1 MSKTPNAPL
10 SFISANSKN
19 GFFSLYDTV
28 FDTKKF
34 DRIYLLAGG
43 PGTGKSTFLRT
54 VSQKAAEAG
63 VEREE
68 ILCSS
73 DPDSLDGV
81 ILVHHGKRIGVID
94 ATPPHGR
101 IITSP
106 AICEEL
112 IDLGSFW
119 NAKALS
125 RHKEA
130 LLSLGEKKKEAY
142 LCGYAYLRALGAL
155 WDAGSIPLLPRFD
168 EEKAKR
174 QIKHKLATHKEK
186 GEEKI
191 RLLHAFTGAGE
202 VVLPFSGFEAQNLLF
217 VGGNPNA
224 AEIYLTYFNKIA
236 KAMGIKQTVF
246 LSPLDGESVEAI
258 HLPESGTLLVKEGLK
273 GASDKGRRIVADRFF
288 SSLNDEGKER
298 FSVMSTV
305 KKMALSAFKEA
316 KSIHAA
322 IEEYYIKAMN
332 FDALAE
338 YRLKKAD
345 EILDRL
351 LS

>member
-1 MSKTPNAPL
+1 MSKTQNAPL

-112 IDLGSFW
+112 IDLGAFW
-119 NAKALS
+119 DAKALS
-125 RHKEA
+125 RQKVA
-130 LLSLGEKKKEAY
+130 LLSLAEKKKQAY
-142 LCGYAYLRALGAL
+142 LCGYAQLRALGAL
-155 WDAGSIPLLPRFD
+155 WDVGSIALRSRFD

-174 QIKHKLATHKEK
+174 QIKHKLATHKQK
-186 GEEKI
+186 GEERV

-202 VVLPFSGFEAQNLLF
+202 VVLPCSGFELQNLLL

-224 AEIYLTYFNKIA
+224 AEIYLTYFNIIA
-236 KAMGIKQTVF
+236 KEMGIKRTVY
-246 LSPLDGESVEAI
+246 LSPLDGESVDAI
-258 HLPESGTLLVKEGLK
+258 HLPESGTLLIKESLK
-273 GASDKGRRIVADRFF
+273 GAGDKGRRIVADRFF
-288 SSLNDEGKER
+288 SSPTDEGKER
-298 FSVMSTV
+298 FSVMNAV
-305 KKMALSAFKEA
+305 KKMALSEFKEA
-316 KSIHAA
+316 KGIHAA
-322 IEEYYIKAMN
+322 IEEYYIKAMD
-332 FDALAE
+332 FDALAT
-338 YRLKKAD
+338 YRRKKAD
-345 EILDRL
+345 EILDSL